1 MVAMK
6 MIYLEEQKSALLVF
20 EKVLNFSSWEGI
32 ILLLAKQIKK
42 GSVNKMISIKI
53 QAFHKPTL
61 NSGMK
66 DIFFSFYL
74 SFPSEGLGCSIMV
87 YSTIA
92 GFTVMVTIA
101 VLVEGDNNCPQ
112 LLVAVRV

>member
-1 MVAMK
+1 MAAMK
-6 MIYLEEQKSALLVF
+6 IMYLEEQNNVLSLF
-20 EKVLNFSSWEGI
+20 EKTLNSSPWDGVP
-32 ILLLAKQIKK
+32 LLLAKQIKK
-42 GSVNKMISIKI
+42 GSANKTISIKI
-53 QAFHKPTL
+53 HAFHKPTL

-74 SFPSEGLGCSIMV
+74 SFPSEGLGCSIMF

-92 GFTVMVTIA
+92 GFTVMVTVA
-101 VLVEGDNNCPQ
+101 VIVEGNKSCPQ

>member
-53 QAFHKPTL
+53 QAFH
-61 NSGMK
+61 NSYFK
-66 DIFFSFYL
+66 LWYERHFFLLLSVL
-74 SFPSEGLGCSIMV
+74 SF
-87 YSTIA
+87 
-92 GFTVMVTIA
+92 
-101 VLVEGDNNCPQ
+101 
-112 LLVAVRV
+112 

>member
-1 MVAMK
+1 MK
-6 MIYLEEQKSALLVF
+6 MMYLEEQKSALLVF
-20 EKVLNFSSWEGI
+20 EKVLNSSSWEGI
-32 ILLLAKQIKK
+32 TLLLAKRTKK
-42 GSVNKMISIKI
+42 GQVNKTISMKI
-53 QAFHKPTL
+53 QAFHRPTL
-61 NSGMK
+61 NFGMR

-87 YSTIA
+87 YSRIA

-101 VLVEGDNNCPQ
+101 VFVEGNKSCPQ